1 MNVINVGNVENE
13 CENVVNVVN
22 GRSKFRA
29 AKPGK

>member
-13 CENVVNVVN
+13 CENVVN